1 MEYSMILCVKHL
13 LIIENALEKKIL
25 LRHLNLC
32 AVQLIALFQA
42 FLEEVWKLCGSFSV
56 RVRCRSKRPEKPTL
70 FGVVW

>member
-32 AVQLIALFQA
+32 AVQLTALFEA
-42 FLEEVWKLCGSFSV
+42 FLEEV
-56 RVRCRSKRPEKPTL
+56 
-70 FGVVW
+70 